1 MASTT
6 ACDPKR
12 RLRRSRRE
20 GSLTAAVFTAT
31 LSAPAR
37 SSASASST
45 ERTPP
50 PTVKGRNTVSATRR
64 AISSTIGRASEE
76 AVMSRNTSSS
86 APSAS

>member
-6 ACDPKR
+6 AWEPKR
-12 RLRRSRRE
+12 RLSRSISV
-20 GSLTAAVFTAT
+20 GSWTAAVLMPT

-37 SSASASST
+37 RSSSASST

-64 AISSTIGRASEE
+64 TMSRTMGRASEE